1 VAVRTLGALLALG
14 VVAAGIAVA
23 WLEFGRAGAP
33 RVGFVERVPALA
45 RFFGDNWYLDR
56 LYRATVVRWAT
67 ALSRAA
73 HWNDRTVVDGATDGV
88 ANGTIGGGRLL
99 ALVQSGYVQ
108 IYVAVAVGLVAAL
121 AYALGTGGV
130 R

>member
-1 VAVRTLGALLALG
+1 
-14 VVAAGIAVA
+14 
-23 WLEFGRAGAP
+23 
-33 RVGFVERVPALA
+33 
-45 RFFGDNWYLDR
+45 
-56 LYRATVVRWAT
+56 
-67 ALSRAA
+67 
-73 HWNDRTVVDGATDGV
+73 VDGATDGV

-99 ALVQSGYVQ
+99 ALLQSGYVQ